1 MPKEIVVF
9 SDIEMG
15 GGTVTDDF
23 ASDSVLCELINNI
36 GQSKNELDLVLN
48 GDTFDFLKCPIVRK
62 RFTFYLEHITVNVAL
77 EKLGYIK
84 DAHKTVF
91 EALKKFAENKKHTI
105 YFIHGNHDYELLFP
119 EIQEKIKS
127 LLGENIFFQMN
138 YFKDKVY
145 IEHGHQKD
153 IFFAYDL
160 KKVFKEVDGK
170 KELNI
175 PALFSGFSAAF
186 MDTKEWHP
194 FMERIEDRHGL
205 SKVFPAIKIK
215 MVLLLL
221 RFYFYNLL
229 FSIYNYILRGYIIT
243 YFKIILVSFGQF
255 VRQSFDVE
263 LKSLMKSVKQLPRNA
278 KIVIFGHVHEK
289 INEQQTKTN
298 KRVIILDTWRE
309 EYSFSDN
316 LKFLVP
322 KTKRYAKIVID
333 DSLNVTLYDLNPK
346 GGKILFE
353 KVVADE
359 FKYSEKVF
367 NERNSST
374 LNDYEIEETNFTIN

>member
-1 MPKEIVVF
+1 MTKEIFVF
-9 SDIEMG
+9 SDVEMG

-23 ASDSVLCELINNI
+23 ASDGVLCELINNI
-36 GQSKNELDLVLN
+36 GQSKNEVDLIFN

-62 RFTFYLEHITVNVAL
+62 RFTFYLEHITVNVAM

-84 DAHKTVF
+84 EAHKTVF
-91 EALKKFAENKKHTI
+91 EALKKFSENKKHTI

-119 EIQEKIKS
+119 EIQEKMKS
-127 LLGENIFFQMN
+127 LIGENIFFQMN
-138 YFKDKVY
+138 YFKDKIY
-145 IEHGHQKD
+145 LEHGHQRD
-153 IFFAYDL
+153 VFFAYDL

-194 FMERIEDRHGL
+194 FMERIEDRVGL
-205 SKVFPAIKIK
+205 FKVFPSMRGR
-215 MVLLLL
+215 MVLLLF
-221 RFYFYNLL
+221 RFYLYNLL
-229 FSIYNYILRGYIIT
+229 FAIHNYIIRGYISV
-243 YFKIILVSFGQF
+243 YFKIILVSLGKFIK
-255 VRQSFDVE
+255 RSFDVE
-263 LKSLMKSVKQLPRNA
+263 IKALMKSVKYLPKNA

-289 INEQQTKTN
+289 INELQTKTN

-322 KTKRYAKIVID
+322 KTKRYLRILVD
-333 DSLNVTLYDLNPK
+333 DTLNVTLYDLNPK

-353 KVVADE
+353 KVAQDE

-367 NERNSST
+367 NDRNNAR
-374 LNDYEIEETNFTIN
+374 LKDYEIEETNFTIN